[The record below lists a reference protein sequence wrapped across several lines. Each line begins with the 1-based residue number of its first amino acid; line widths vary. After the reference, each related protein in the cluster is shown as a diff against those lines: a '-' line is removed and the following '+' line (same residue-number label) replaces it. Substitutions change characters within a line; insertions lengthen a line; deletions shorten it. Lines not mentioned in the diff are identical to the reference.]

1 MQASDGQQPEGQ
13 SAGDGSGDLACSSY
27 YGEEKLSRFS
37 SFFGFFGI
45 EVCKDCKGVSNLAS
59 AWVVFGSL
67 PNLVSITCIYPAVG
81 SQCSFEPPRHLMAAR
96 MFQFSVFCPEQ
107 QLSRNQ
113 TFWVSSKQP
122 RNASSS
128 CIDAFYILVHPYE
141 SMYASMIWFKGT
153 STGKYGYSHQV
164 WWFPA
169 KCLLNQ
175 SNERTFQKRSKPPS
189 WWSCSATE
197 ESTTLW

>member
-1 MQASDGQQPEGQ
+1 
-13 SAGDGSGDLACSSY
+13 
-27 YGEEKLSRFS
+27 LSRFS

-45 EVCKDCKGVSNLAS
+45 EVCMDCNGVSNLAS

-113 TFWVSSKQP
+113 TSWASSKQP

-128 CIDAFYILVHPYE
+128 CASMLSIYVSIRMNQCMHQWFGLREHLQE
-141 SMYASMIWFKGT
+141 SMVTLI
-153 STGKYGYSHQV
+153 KYGGFLQNVS
-164 WWFPA
+164 
-169 KCLLNQ
+169 
-175 SNERTFQKRSKPPS
+175 
-189 WWSCSATE
+189 
-197 ESTTLW
+197 